1 MWFTVRYITV
11 EVVTCF
17 FPFFFTPMSMVEEL
31 VKAAFAMLTYQTFT
45 FIKYLTKIFL
55 QLRTK

>member
-1 MWFTVRYITV
+1 
-11 EVVTCF
+11 
-17 FPFFFTPMSMVEEL
+17 MSMVEEL